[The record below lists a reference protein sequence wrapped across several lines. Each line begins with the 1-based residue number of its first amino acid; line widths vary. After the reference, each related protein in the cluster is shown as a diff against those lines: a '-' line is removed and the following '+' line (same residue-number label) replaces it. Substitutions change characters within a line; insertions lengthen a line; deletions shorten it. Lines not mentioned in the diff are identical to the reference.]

1 MKFTK
6 NLFALLIVSLL
17 ISLVGSTLPV
27 QAQEIPAQDRLVVFE
42 SVGSDT

>member
-6 NLFALLIVSLL
+6 NMLALLIVSLL
-17 ISLVGSTLPV
+17 VSLAGSTLPV
-27 QAQEIPAQDRLVVFE
+27 QAQENTTQERLVVFE